1 MLYRGRNGEKN
12 RRIMNLK
19 PRVLYIEDDVDSR
32 RLVSRILTTNGYEVV
47 LAADGLE
54 GVTLAKDSRPQLVL
68 MDINLPNLDGRVV
81 TTRLRSLPGLE
92 IIPIVALTANTSPG
106 SRELALAAGCT
117 GFLTKPI
124 DVDRLPTQVESFL
137 NGQKHTLNPQI
148 LTQSL
153 ERHAQEVVVQLEA
166 KVRELEK
173 INERLYRLDRLK
185 SDFITLASHELRTPL
200 TLVSGYS
207 QLLEMQLCQLQDEEI
222 NEQRIQKSLDSAR
235 KLNGGIERL
244 SRVVDEVIGV
254 SRIATNRLDLFFAP
268 VQLNEVIHD
277 IADELAPV
285 ILERQLKLSLD
296 ELDGLVVVPGDADHI
311 KTAVTNVIENA
322 IKYTPDGGMIT
333 ISADNK
339 GEAVIVKVQDTG
351 IGIPQ
356 ADQPFIYDQF
366 YVVGSVDN
374 HSSSK
379 YGFMGGGLGVGLAIT
394 RGIIE
399 AHNGRIWVES
409 EKQDLAALPGSIF
422 HLLFP
427 TV

>member
-1 MLYRGRNGEKN
+1 M
-12 RRIMNLK
+12 IIK

-32 RLVSRILTTNGYEVV
+32 RLVSRVLMTHGYDVV

-54 GVTLAKDSRPQLVL
+54 GVTLARESRPQLVL

-81 TTRLRSLPGLE
+81 TTRLRSLVDLE
-92 IIPIVALTANTSPG
+92 DIPIVALTANTSSG
-106 SRELALAAGCT
+106 NRELALAAGCT

-124 DVDRLPTQVESFL
+124 DVDLLPIQVASFL
-137 NGQKHTLNPQI
+137 NGYKQTLNPNI

-153 ERHAQEVVVQLEA
+153 ERHAQDVVVQLEA

-173 INERLYRLDRLK
+173 LNERLYRLDRLK

-207 QLLEMQLCQLQDEEI
+207 QLLEMQLDQLQSGELDA
-222 NEQRIQKSLDSAR
+222 QSIQEPLKSVR
-235 KLNGGIERL
+235 KLNTGIERL

-254 SRIATNRLDLFFAP
+254 SRIATNRLDLFFSS
-268 VQLNEVIHD
+268 VQLGQILND
-277 IADELAPV
+277 IVDELAPV
-285 ILERQLKLSLD
+285 FLERQLRLHLEEATD
-296 ELDGLVVVPGDADHI
+296 FVVVPGDAGHI

-322 IKYTPDGGMIT
+322 IKFTPDGGQIT
-333 ISADNK
+333 ISVENR
-339 GEAVIVKVQDTG
+339 GGAVTVKIQDTG
-351 IGIPQ
+351 IGIAQ

-366 YVVGSVDN
+366 YVVGSIDN

-409 EKQDLAALPGSIF
+409 EKRDIETLPGSTF

-427 TV
+427 TGHTEPASGFLPPV

>member
-1 MLYRGRNGEKN
+1 MWKKWRKN

-32 RLVSRILTTNGYEVV
+32 RLVSRVLTTSGYEVF

-54 GVTLAKDSRPQLVL
+54 GVTVAKDSRPQLVL
-68 MDINLPNLDGRVV
+68 MDINLPSLDGRVV
-81 TTRLRSLPGLE
+81 TTRLRGLPGLE

-124 DVDRLPTQVESFL
+124 DVDLLPEQVESFL
-137 NGQKHTLNPQI
+137 NGQKHTLHPQI
-148 LTQSL
+148 FTQSL
-153 ERHAQEVVVQLEA
+153 ARHAQDVVVQLET

-207 QLLEMQLCQLQDEEI
+207 QLLEMQLSQMQDEEI
-222 NEQRIQKSLDSAR
+222 NEQTVQKSLDSAR
-235 KLNGGIERL
+235 KLNRGIERL
-244 SRVVDEVIGV
+244 ARVVDEVIGV

-268 VQLNEVIHD
+268 VQLNEVILQ
-277 IADELAPV
+277 IVDELAP
-285 ILERQLKLSLD
+285 IMLDRQLQIN
-296 ELDGLVVVPGDADHI
+296 LDGLGGSVVVPGDADHI
-311 KTAVTNVIENA
+311 RTAVTNIIENA

-333 ISADNK
+333 LAAENK

-356 ADQPFIYDQF
+356 ADQPFIFDQF
-366 YVVGSVDN
+366 YVVGSIDN

-409 EKQDLAALPGSIF
+409 EKRDLEALPGSTF

>member
-1 MLYRGRNGEKN
+1 M
-12 RRIMNLK
+12 ITK

-32 RLVSRILTTNGYEVV
+32 RLVARVLATHGYDVV

-54 GVTLAKDSRPQLVL
+54 GVTLARESRPQLVL

-81 TTRLRSLPGLE
+81 TTRLRSLVDLE
-92 IIPIVALTANTSPG
+92 DIPIVALTANTSSG
-106 SRELALAAGCT
+106 NRELALAAGCT

-124 DVDRLPTQVESFL
+124 DVDLLPTQVASFL
-137 NGQKHTLNPQI
+137 NGYKHTLNPHI
-148 LTQSL
+148 LTRSL
-153 ERHAQEVVVQLEA
+153 ERHAQDVVVQLEA
-166 KVRELEK
+166 KVRELER

-207 QLLEMQLCQLQDEEI
+207 QLLEGQLNQLQIGELDEQSIE
-222 NEQRIQKSLDSAR
+222 ESLKSVR
-235 KLNGGIERL
+235 KLNTGIERL
-244 SRVVDEVIGV
+244 ARVVDEVIGV
-254 SRIATNRLDLFFAP
+254 SRIATNRLDLLFDS
-268 VQLNEVIHD
+268 VHLRDVINEI
-277 IADELAPV
+277 IDELIPV
-285 ILERQLKLSLD
+285 FLQRQLTLHLD
-296 ELDGLVVVPGDADHI
+296 EATDFVVVSGDAGHI

-322 IKYTPDGGMIT
+322 IKFTPNGGQ
-333 ISADNK
+333 ISV
-339 GEAVIVKVQDTG
+339 AVENRGGAVAIKVQDTG

-366 YVVGSVDN
+366 YVVGSIDN

-409 EKQDLAALPGSIF
+409 EKRDIETLPGSTF

-427 TV
+427 TGQTEPTSKLLPSV